1 MKKVWCC
8 FVLIILMMSLMV
20 PTVTYAEDKGNSV
33 TGGLDLEPIENDN
46 INCNSIFVKNGEYNQ
61 LYYVLQDGFTLI
73 KFAAPI
79 LVIVL
84 SSMDYIK
91 AIVSHDAED
100 LKKANGK
107 FTKRLVIG
115 VLIFLLPF
123 LLDFLFEAF
132 GLFDL
137 NTCGIGK

>member
-1 MKKVWCC
+1 MKKIWCYLTI
-8 FVLIILMMSLMV
+8 FVIMISLLLPV
-20 PTVTYAEDKGNSV
+20 VVYADSV
-33 TGGLDLEPIENDN
+33 SGKLDLEPIQNENV
-46 INCNSIFVKNGEYNQ
+46 NCDSIFVKNGEYNQ
-61 LYYVLQDGFTLI
+61 LYHVMQDGFTLI

-79 LVIVL
+79 LVIIL
-84 SSMDYIK
+84 SSMDYIR

-107 FTKRLVIG
+107 FVKRLAIG
-115 VLIFLLPF
+115 AIIFLLPF

-137 NTCGIGK
+137 DTCGIGK